1 MDTSNAHEWAA
12 AKLAWLLARIAR
24 DFEAAAAALKGRK

>member
-1 MDTSNAHEWAA
+1 MEHTDHHTWAA

-24 DFEAAAAALKGRK
+24 DFEAAAAALRKQK